1 MGFSGLLEL
10 YKMYGIHLQPILKLT
25 SALIGDVMEVAE
37 NSKFLDFLGF
47 LGYNFLN
54 LQDFFTVFRKR
65 MYLNRYN
72 RNIKEKSLR

>member
-10 YKMYGIHLQPILKLT
+10 YQMYGIHLQPILKLT

-37 NSKFLDFLGF
+37 NSKFLDFFWF

-54 LQDFFTVFRKR
+54 LQDFFTVLRKR

-72 RNIKEKSLR
+72 RNIK